1 MKTRWKMVLPCRLTF
16 CRSRLVFHREVLAR
30 RMGYAICC
38 FNLHIYSSASSQWP
52 PKSRAVSDN
61 SAFALTD
68 VCQGI
73 RLACSGQQEDPGW
86 VPVDAEAVSGAI
98 EEKPSCLTQ
107 NQSVHLYIFNFMESG
122 RGLRRKGQQA
132 ECYKDLV
139 LVRLKIFCLL
149 KPKLMRLAWHWWELV
164 LDRAIA
170 EISLLPLLVVTGNVP
185 VHLCTCAAV
194 GNSSFYRSWRAAFMS
209 GGGPGWES
217 EPTALLVCATC
228 LLQVQSHSQACISV
242 SLSLTT
248 MTCAA
253 SSV

>member
-16 CRSRLVFHREVLAR
+16 CRLRLVFHREVLAR

-38 FNLHIYSSASSQWP
+38 FNLHIYSSASSQWT

-61 SAFALTD
+61 STSAHTD

-107 NQSVHLYIFNFMESG
+107 NQSVHLYIFNFMELG

-132 ECYKDLV
+132 QCYKDLV

-149 KPKLMRLAWHWWELV
+149 KPKLVRLAWHCWELV

-185 VHLCTCAAV
+185 VHCSCGEQFLLHIV
-194 GNSSFYRSWRAAFMS
+194 KSSFHEWRR
-209 GGGPGWES
+209 
-217 EPTALLVCATC
+217 PTMGIGTDCPAC
-228 LLQVQSHSQACISV
+228 LCHPPPASSNSLTSLHFSVPVFNYYDMCCFFSV
-242 SLSLTT
+242 S
-248 MTCAA
+248 
-253 SSV
+253 